1 MIFTTDTVFNTT
13 FLIERP
19 CNTHDVIATLRTA
32 REDGDQVYVRGEH
45 PAVLSHA
52 LTHDLSG
59 GPLVSLI
66 FTLCDYLTKSLCL
79 YLLSLCIG
87 KSTRNLKCQIKLFI
101 KKIWKYI
108 YM

>member
-87 KSTRNLKCQIKLFI
+87 KSTRNLKCQIKNCL
-101 KKIWKYI
+101 
-108 YM
+108 

>member
-87 KSTRNLKCQIKLFI
+87 KSTRNLKCQI
-101 KKIWKYI
+101 
-108 YM
+108 

>member
-13 FLIERP
+13 FLIERL
-19 CNTHDVIATLRTA
+19 CSTQDVIATLRTA

-87 KSTRNLKCQIKLFI
+87 KSTRNLKCQI
-101 KKIWKYI
+101 
-108 YM
+108 

>member
-52 LTHDLSG
+52 PTHDLSG

-66 FTLCDYLTKSLCL
+66 FTLCDYLSKSLCL

-87 KSTRNLKCQIKLFI
+87 KSTRNLKCQIKNCL
-101 KKIWKYI
+101 
-108 YM
+108 